1 MDHIIFVASFVNHL
15 ISDTEKFDMDE
26 RQKERPHCLA
36 NNAALRFGD
45 YEWTSSLATRGQYL
59 PLCSYILYFRSF
71 NTNVHS
77 PQSSKKMVIPGG
89 FEPEKVKKVVKYQCL
104 LNESIYVNVSRQLN
118 CQFLTYIISL
128 VHRGRTPERRMLIS
142 IL

>member
-77 PQSSKKMVIPGG
+77 PQSSKKKWWSRVDSNQ
-89 FEPEKVKKVVKYQCL
+89 KKWKKSS
-104 LNESIYVNVSRQLN
+104 NINVYWMSPFMWMFQD
-118 CQFLTYIISL
+118 S
-128 VHRGRTPERRMLIS
+128 
-142 IL
+142 